1 MDAERMAFRDDSF
14 DYIWSWGV
22 VHISADT
29 RRVLEDMH
37 RVLRPGG
44 RCTVMVYYRSWWNY
58 YVSGFVRW
66 MFLGH
71 WRQRHSLH
79 QASQYGTDGAIARY
93 YKPAEWRH
101 EAGGLFDVESIDIYG
116 LKSDIV
122 LLPYGRLKQF
132 CMRLLPD
139 SLARFMTRRLRMGSL
154 LVATMGK
161 RGPQQQRPETI

>member
-1 MDAERMAFRDDSF
+1 
-14 DYIWSWGV
+14 
-22 VHISADT
+22 
-29 RRVLEDMH
+29 
-37 RVLRPGG
+37 
-44 RCTVMVYYRSWWNY
+44 
-58 YVSGFVRW
+58 

-93 YKPAEWRH
+93 YKPTEWRH
-101 EAGGLFDVESIDIYG
+101 EASDLFDVDSIDIYG

-132 CMRLLPD
+132 FVRLFPD
-139 SLARFMTRRLRMGSL
+139 PVARFLTQRLRMGSL

-161 RGPQQQRPETI
+161 PGPQQRRPDAI